1 MVYIY
6 VLKLIKGKY
15 YVGKTSNPR
24 FRLDNHFNKN
34 GSEWTRVYK
43 PINIH
48 QIIPDCDDYD
58 EDKYTIKTMEKY
70 GINNVRGGSFC
81 QIKLSSENK
90 KTLERMINGS
100 SNSCY
105 KCGEKDHFAN
115 RCSYESDEESDEE
128 LTIEELE
135 EAFKSLNKEEGS
147 YEFRG
152 ETYIWKDDMLWEESP
167 HERVG
172 ARDGTIYCSRFEYIR
187 PVKKS
192 SYKSSN
198 SSKCYRCG
206 RKGHYS
212 NNCYASKHVKG
223 YYLK

>member
-70 GINNVRGGSFC
+70 GINNVRGAGNTTRFS
-81 QIKLSSENK
+81 LS
-90 KTLERMINGS
+90 
-100 SNSCY
+100 
-105 KCGEKDHFAN
+105 
-115 RCSYESDEESDEE
+115 
-128 LTIEELE
+128 
-135 EAFKSLNKEEGS
+135 
-147 YEFRG
+147 
-152 ETYIWKDDMLWEESP
+152 
-167 HERVG
+167 
-172 ARDGTIYCSRFEYIR
+172 AR
-187 PVKKS
+187 
-192 SYKSSN
+192 N
-198 SSKCYRCG
+198 
-206 RKGHYS
+206 
-212 NNCYASKHVKG
+212 
-223 YYLK
+223 

>member
-34 GSEWTRVYK
+34 GSEWTRVYR

-81 QIKLSSENK
+81 QFKLSSENK

-105 KCGEKDHFAN
+105 KCGEKGHFAN
-115 RCSYESDEESDEE
+115 RCSSESEEESSESEE
-128 LTIEELE
+128 D
-135 EAFKSLNKEEGS
+135 
-147 YEFRG
+147 YECEYCEKVFDTKRG
-152 ETYIWKDDMLWEESP
+152 AQF
-167 HERVG
+167 HENVH
-172 ARDGTIYCSRFEYIR
+172 CKMK
-187 PVKKS
+187 KKS

>member
-15 YVGKTSNPR
+15 YVGKTSNPK
-24 FRLDNHFNKN
+24 FRLDDHFNKN
-34 GSEWTRVYK
+34 GSEWTSVYK

-81 QIKLSSENK
+81 QFKLSSENK

-105 KCGEKDHFAN
+105 KCGKKGHFAN
-115 RCSYESDEESDEE
+115 KCSYESEED
-128 LTIEELE
+128 
-135 EAFKSLNKEEGS
+135 
-147 YEFRG
+147 YECDYCGKVFDTKKG
-152 ETYIWKDDMLWEESP
+152 AQF
-167 HERVG
+167 HENVH
-172 ARDGTIYCSRFEYIR
+172 CKMN
-187 PVKKS
+187 KKS
-192 SYKSSN
+192 SSN
-198 SSKCYRCG
+198 DSKCYRCG

>member
-34 GSEWTRVYK
+34 GSEWTRLYK

-48 QIIPDCDDYD
+48 QIISDCDDYD

-81 QIKLSSENK
+81 QTKLSSENK
-90 KTLERMINGS
+90 KSLERMINGS

-105 KCGEKDHFAN
+105 KCGEKGHFAN
-115 RCSYESDEESDEE
+115 RCSYESEEEDSSDSE
-128 LTIEELE
+128 EELE
-135 EAFKSLNKEEGS
+135 EGLYNDKGNTILYYEGEW
-147 YEFRG
+147 Y
-152 ETYIWKDDMLWEESP
+152 EESYNNP
-167 HERVG
+167 GHRN
-172 ARDGTIYCSRFEYIR
+172 GTVFISNYSDNNWK
-187 PVKKS
+187 PVNNKS
-192 SYKSSN
+192 SSSG
-198 SSKCYRCG
+198 SCYRCG

-223 YYLK
+223 NYLK